1 MVDSKAEALA
11 EEVLSAL
18 ELDTFPI
25 DPLKIAA
32 DEKIE
37 LAPSSNFG
45 REFHGCL
52 QYHWPQGKFILCYPV
67 DAAGVLS
74 PRGRFSVAHELGHF
88 YNLNDRTF
96 LIENAC
102 NEALGGFI
110 CDDEMEFAANSFAG
124 ALLIPRS
131 AVLPMITGSGL
142 MELSAL
148 KKISVCFNTS
158 IQCAALRYAKLT
170 TRSCSIIISR
180 NGRRRFQVDSDQALK
195 SGARR
200 VRMIPP
206 DSLVAK
212 RGPHLSYPVGRDTLS
227 TTWFGDDSR
236 SFRMREEAIGVDVP
250 GHSLTM
256 LSWDS

>member
-11 EEVLSAL
+11 EEVLTAF
-18 ELDTFPI
+18 ELDSFPI
-25 DPLKIAA
+25 DPLEIAA
-32 DEKIE
+32 KEKID
-37 LAPSSNFG
+37 LAPSPNFG
-45 REFHGCL
+45 PEFHGRL
-52 QYHWPQGKFILCYPV
+52 QYHWPQGRFILFYPV
-67 DAAGVLS
+67 DPAGALS

-88 YNLNDRTF
+88 YNWADRMF

-102 NEALGGFI
+102 NESLAGFI

-148 KKISVCFNTS
+148 KKISAYFNTS

-170 TRSCSIIISR
+170 TRACSIIISR
-180 NGRRRFQVDSDQALK
+180 NGRKRFQVDSDQALR

-206 DSLVAK
+206 DSLVTK
-212 RGPHLSYPVGRDTLS
+212 RGPYLSYPVGRDTLS
-227 TTWFGDDSR
+227 TTWFGDDSK

-250 GHSLTM
+250 GHTLTL